1 MRTFSITPRMSRRIA
16 SALLLVSLAACTPDG
31 DKPGI
36 ISTDNM
42 AQNDADNFC
51 DHNHGKSSAI
61 ASDDLYANFEE
72 LQTAEPNAFSI
83 ITRDINNGNTAQ
95 SLTLIFTPHG
105 GGIEPGSTE
114 IADAIAD
121 APTGADYDYYSFS
134 GIKSSNNGTLHITST
149 NFDEPTCET
158 MVAASNRTIG
168 IHGCSGNN
176 SIVYV
181 GGLDNTLRAT
191 VATALT
197 DAGFTVSTTP
207 PADLAGTSPN
217 NICNRNSISMGVQL
231 EISKGLRQQMMTSL
245 NSASGRA
252 TTKTATFYTFV
263 NAVRSA
269 L

>member
-1 MRTFSITPRMSRRIA
+1 MSRRIA
-16 SALLLVSLAACTPDG
+16 SALLFVSLVACTPDG
-31 DKPGI
+31 ENPGI
-36 ISTDNM
+36 IDTGNITH
-42 AQNDADNFC
+42 NDADNFC

-61 ASDDLYANFEE
+61 AADDLYADFAA
-72 LQTAEPNAFSI
+72 LLAAEPTGFSI
-83 ITRDINNGNTAQ
+83 ITRDIDNGNAVESQ
-95 SLTLIFTPHG
+95 TLIFTPHG

-114 IADAIAD
+114 IADAIAN
-121 APTGADYDYYSFS
+121 AATGADYDYYSFS
-134 GIKSSNNGTLHITST
+134 GVKSSNNATLHITST

-181 GGLDNTLRAT
+181 GGLDSVLRTA

-197 DAGFTVSTTP
+197 DAGFTVSTNP
-207 PADLAGTSPN
+207 PSDLAGMSVN
-217 NICNRNSISMGVQL
+217 NICNRNSTGMGVQL
-231 EISKGLRQQMMTSL
+231 EISKGMRLEMMTSL
-245 NSASGRA
+245 NTASGRA
-252 TTKTATFYTFV
+252 TSKTASFYSFV